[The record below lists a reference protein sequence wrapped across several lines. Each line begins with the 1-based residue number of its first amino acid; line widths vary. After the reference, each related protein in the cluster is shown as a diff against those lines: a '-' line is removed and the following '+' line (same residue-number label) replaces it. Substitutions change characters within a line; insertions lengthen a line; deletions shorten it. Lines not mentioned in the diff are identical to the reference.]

1 MVASV
6 GLSGVPQ
13 SCVL

>member
-6 GLSGVPQ
+6 G
-13 SCVL
+13 